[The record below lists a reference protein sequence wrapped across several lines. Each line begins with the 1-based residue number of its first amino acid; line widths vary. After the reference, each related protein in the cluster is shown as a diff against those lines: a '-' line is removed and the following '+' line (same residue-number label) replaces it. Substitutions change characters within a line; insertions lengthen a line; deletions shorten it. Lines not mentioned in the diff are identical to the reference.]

1 MPRPLVATIHLNA
14 LQHNLAVAARHAP
27 GARIWAVVKANGYGH
42 GLLRAMRGFA
52 AADGLALIEFDN
64 AEALRAAG
72 WTKPLLM
79 LEGCFDMADW
89 RLADNLKLNVTV
101 HCPEQLRQLESGLAD
116 GTLHGP
122 FDLHLKL
129 NSGMNRLGFTA
140 PAFRA
145 AYQRLRALPAVRSIT
160 LMTHFA
166 NADAPL
172 KPALPLARQLA
183 TFDAACA
190 GLAADHSLANSAA
203 TLGRVR
209 GVARTPV
216 PQHTAPPGPTGA
228 CGGDWVRPGIM
239 LYGGAAGATM
249 PADVGLQP
257 AMTLA
262 SEIIG
267 VQDIDAGD
275 AVGYGSRFVARTPMR
290 IGIVACGYADGYPRH
305 ACDGTPVQVDGVR
318 TQLVGRVSM
327 DMLMVDLAPIPAAAV
342 GTPVELW
349 GAQLPIDLV
358 AASADTLGYE
368 LMCALAARVRI
379 TEDQHG

>member
-14 LQHNLAVAARHAP
+14 LQHNLAVAVRHAP

-89 RLADNLKLNVTV
+89 RLADRLGLNITV
-101 HCPEQLRQLESGLAD
+101 HCPEQLLQLESGLAD

-145 AYQRLRALPAVRSIT
+145 AFQRLRALPAVRNVT

-172 KPALPLARQLA
+172 KPALPLARQIA

-203 TLGRVR
+203 TLARVR
-209 GVARTPV
+209 VE
-216 PQHTAPPGPTGA
+216 APAPTRAQPGGE
-228 CGGDWVRPGIM
+228 WVRPGIM
-239 LYGGAAGATM
+239 LYGGAASAAM
-249 PADVGLQP
+249 PAEFGLQP

-267 VQDIDAGD
+267 VQHIDAGD
-275 AVGYGSRFVARTPMR
+275 AVGYGSRFVACTPMR

-327 DMLMVDLAPIPAAAV
+327 DMLMVDLAPIPAANI

-379 TEDQHG
+379 KEDQHG